1 MKNQLIQ
8 KKIELLSPAKNA
20 LIGIEAINHGADAVY
35 IGAPKFGA
43 RMAASN
49 SIEEIERL
57 SHYAHQFGAKVHV
70 TLNTILTD
78 SELDEVNLL
87 INKLYQVGID
97 ALIIQDI
104 GILKLDLPPIEL
116 HASTQMD
123 NRTIEKIQ
131 LLENLGFDRAVLARE
146 LSLEEIKDIRAQS
159 SIELE
164 AFVHGALCV
173 SYSGQCYVSQS
184 FTGRSANKGMCAQLC
199 RLPFTLKDQNENII
213 EKDQHL
219 LSLKDMDR
227 SSYLEEMIT
236 AGITSFKIEGRLKD
250 LSYVKNITGFYR
262 KKIDAILENR
272 SDLIPSSFGK
282 TTLFFEPHPEKT
294 FHRDKTDYFLT
305 KRGKEATEI
314 NTPKSIG
321 EKVGKIIQIGKDHL
335 VYKGTPLQNGD
346 GALFKSTDGTVQGF
360 RINKMEGEK
369 LYPASKVEM
378 EPETVLYRNFNQEF
392 EKKLDHKS
400 SERKIN
406 IYLEWIEVEK
416 GFMLSAK
423 DERGCSVSYIM
434 EMPKEISRQNKE
446 SKDQIIQILQKLGN
460 TIYQATKIEVKMA
473 HNYFIPVSQIATLRR
488 TVTDLLDQKWNK
500 LNQQVIKNK
509 PSILKHPVSLPEHL
523 SYLSNV
529 MNSASKKIYFDLGV
543 KEIDDAFEKKEPKGN
558 VVLMQC
564 KYCIKFQLGFCP
576 KQLQNNYLNTL
587 KEPFI
592 LEHQKIKLQLEFDCQ
607 ACVMKVFRFPQK

>member
-43 RMAASN
+43 RMAAFN

-97 ALIIQDI
+97 ALIIQDL

-146 LSLEEIKDIRAQS
+146 LSLEEIKSIRSQS

-199 RLPFTLKDQNENII
+199 RLPYTLKDQNENII

-227 SSYLEEMIT
+227 SSYLDELIT

-346 GALFKSTDGTVQGF
+346 GALFISTDGTVQGF

-378 EPETVLYRNFNQEF
+378 EPDTVLYRNFNQEF

-416 GFMLSAK
+416 GFMLSAQ
-423 DERGCSVSYIM
+423 DERGCTVSHIM
-434 EMPKEISRQNKE
+434 EIPKEISRQNKE

-543 KEIDDAFEKKEPKGN
+543 KEIDGAFEKKEPKGN